1 MVLMVCI
8 SLPALALQ
16 LLIQREPELR
26 NVPAAVLDEKGACIR
41 ERNRAAA
48 DLGIE
53 VGLRYGAALTRAP
66 ALYVEPLQPERLAAA
81 HEQLLSVLFRLSD
94 RVEQHAEEPGV
105 YWLSTRGLLRP
116 YAGIAGYCGAV
127 RERLADAGW
136 TAAVAAGHSHFGA
149 YVAAKRGL
157 EFGAVS
163 AAAERRAVR
172 AVGIDVLG
180 LEAPQRRRLERLAVR
195 SIGEFLR
202 LPENE
207 VELRFGRLAGAA
219 YRLAAE
225 REHLPVFM
233 CEEAADRRLRFTP
246 AAPVR
251 RLESLYAALRPQL
264 GAFLDAA
271 LARGEL
277 VTALFLSLEFEDDS
291 VRQECVRPAAA
302 GCDLK
307 LFERLIRLRLDGV
320 EFPSPV
326 QAFVLQGEFR
336 LGRQHSLELFP
347 HTLGRSAE
355 GEGRA
360 YSFLRA
366 RFGEAAVRFAHPADS
381 YLPEKKFSWRSE
393 KYLGSE
399 ARASTSLDAVGAR
412 ASGSTTAAGAATD
425 LQYPCVVRRLF
436 TRPRPFGGAGV
447 PAAAGP
453 YIIATEWWHAAGVR
467 SYYYLHGQRQRL
479 LWVYFDA
486 KSHSWMVHGGF

>member
-1 MVLMVCI
+1 MALMVCI
-8 SLPALALQ
+8 NVPALALQ
-16 LLIQREPELR
+16 LLIQGQPELR
-26 NVPAAVLDEKGACIR
+26 NVPAAVMDEKGVCIR

-66 ALYVEPLQPERLAAA
+66 ALYVEPVQPERLAAA

-94 RVEQHAEEPGV
+94 RVERHAEEPGV

-116 YAGIAGYCGAV
+116 YDGIVGYCGAV
-127 RERLADAGW
+127 RERLAGAGW

-172 AVGIDVLG
+172 AVGLDVLG
-180 LEAPQRRRLERLAVR
+180 LDAPQRRRLERLAVR

-202 LPENE
+202 LPEKE
-207 VELRFGRLAGAA
+207 VELRFGPQAGAA

-225 REHLPVFM
+225 RENLPVLP

-251 RLESLYAALRPQL
+251 RLESLYAELRSQL

-271 LARGEL
+271 VARGEL

-307 LFERLIRLRLDGV
+307 LFERLVRLRLDGV

-347 HTLGRSAE
+347 HSLGRSVEA
-355 GEGRA
+355 EGRA
-360 YSFLRA
+360 YSYLRA
-366 RFGEAAVRFAHPADS
+366 RFGETAVRFAHPADS
-381 YLPEKKFSWRSE
+381 HLPEKKFRWRSE
-393 KYLGSE
+393 KYLASE
-399 ARASTSLDAVGAR
+399 LRGSTSLDAAEAR
-412 ASGSTTAAGAATD
+412 ASGSTDAAEAAPGA
-425 LQYPCVVRRLF
+425 QYPCVVRRLF
-436 TRPRPFGGAGV
+436 AEPRPFGGAGA
-447 PAAAGP
+447 AAAGP
-453 YIIATEWWHAAGVR
+453 YIVATEWWHAAGAR

-486 KSHSWMVHGGF
+486 KSHSWMVHGGL